1 MNNQITNRKSGLKI
15 STNTRIQDLIE
26 IKTLNMI
33 FYDDS
38 FTKTR
43 FFVKTMSK
51 QNRPIFYFDFDLL
64 YSGYLLANE
73 IPLPKTTTIFTL
85 NYDNLYENF
94 KSTIN
99 KISKI
104 KSIIIL
110 DSLNGF
116 YNLFEGKNDA
126 PRIINS
132 TIMLLV
138 SAARTVKSSV
148 IIGSLSKLDNEN
160 RWALYNNGR
169 HILENDHMTKI
180 HLVNSENTTIKPSN
194 SNNQDFILEI

>member
-64 YSGYLLANE
+64 
-73 IPLPKTTTIFTL
+73 
-85 NYDNLYENF
+85 
-94 KSTIN
+94 
-99 KISKI
+99 
-104 KSIIIL
+104 IL
-110 DSLNGF
+110 
-116 YNLFEGKNDA
+116 
-126 PRIINS
+126 
-132 TIMLLV
+132 
-138 SAARTVKSSV
+138 
-148 IIGSLSKLDNEN
+148 
-160 RWALYNNGR
+160 
-169 HILENDHMTKI
+169 
-180 HLVNSENTTIKPSN
+180 
-194 SNNQDFILEI
+194 